1 MSVIYDVSISKEM
14 YDALVDYVGTED
26 IRAISKAIVRIIQE
40 EDPMTAPLVPKKFGD
55 TIDIRL
61 RIPKAKY
68 AELKDVAERRKTYVS
83 LIVRGML
90 ARRLGLKVEETQRK
104 ANWGVR
110 MIEVSFKLPAELL
123 QALDVYA
130 ANHKL
135 SRSDVIREAIE
146 YYLNSHSPTKE
157 TRDNSKLS

>member
-1 MSVIYDVSISKEM
+1 MSVVYGVSISREM

-26 IRAISKAIVRIIQE
+26 IRAISKAIVKIVKE

-55 TIDIRL
+55 TVDIRL
-61 RIPKAKY
+61 RIPKEKY
-68 AELKDVAERRKTYVS
+68 AELKDVAEQRKTYVS

-90 ARRLGLKVEETQRK
+90 ARRLGLKVEETQRRV
-104 ANWGVR
+104 NWGVK
-110 MIEVSFKLPAELL
+110 MMVVSFKLPAELL

-146 YYLNSHSPTKE
+146 EFLKSRQSLLNYINYH
-157 TRDNSKLS
+157 